1 MAEVG
6 VLKERLPALE
16 AEGARLGDELGGILA
31 TIPNLPLADVPEGAD
46 ENDNV
51 EVALHGTPPTFDFA
65 PREHDDIAPVLG
77 MDFETGV
84 KLAGARF
91 TLLRGP
97 VARLSRALGEFMLTS
112 LARDHGYEQ
121 VVPPLL
127 LRDAEIGCGSRRERV
142 CRYVYVSVVAVSLK
156 KKKMNEPILN

>member
-51 EVALHGTPPTFDFA
+51 EVALHGTPPTFDRSEERRVGKECVRTCRSRWSPYHYNKNQEKQNIYA
-65 PREHDDIAPVLG
+65 YVRPRIKTYIYKVE
-77 MDFETGV
+77 
-84 KLAGARF
+84 
-91 TLLRGP
+91 
-97 VARLSRALGEFMLTS
+97 
-112 LARDHGYEQ
+112 
-121 VVPPLL
+121 
-127 LRDAEIGCGSRRERV
+127 
-142 CRYVYVSVVAVSLK
+142 
-156 KKKMNEPILN
+156 